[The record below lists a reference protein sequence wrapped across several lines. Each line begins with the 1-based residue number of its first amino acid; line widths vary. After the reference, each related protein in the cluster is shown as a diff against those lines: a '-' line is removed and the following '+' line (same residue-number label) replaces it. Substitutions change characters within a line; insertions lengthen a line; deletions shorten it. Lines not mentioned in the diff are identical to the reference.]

1 VKDVESNE
9 SFKAVTN
16 LQDFSEKVIV
26 ITGASSGIGQELALA
41 LSAVA
46 CNLVLIGRDA
56 GRLEQ
61 ALARTG
67 SNGAR
72 VMTIA
77 ADMSDAKQCEAAI
90 GKAVAAF
97 GSIDHLFCNAGS
109 AMKGFFGDAEHPHA
123 AVEMM
128 ENNYNSVVYSCF
140 YSLPHLTR
148 SKGHITVTGG
158 LVGHVGLPGYAAYAA
173 SKHAVRG
180 FIHAI
185 RNELAG
191 REVGIT
197 LVNPDIVRTS
207 IRQNMLDASGRP
219 MPLDYTE
226 KNLMS
231 ARECAHKTLR
241 STLQKKAE
249 VFLTLRCRVL
259 ILLQTFFPATLDK
272 ILLKS
277 IGGAR
282 A

>member
-1 VKDVESNE
+1 VEDVESIG

-16 LQDFSEKVIV
+16 LQSFSQKVIV

-41 LSAVA
+41 LSSVA
-46 CNLVLIGRDA
+46 CDLVLIGRDA
-56 GRLEQ
+56 QRLEQ
-61 ALARTG
+61 MLART
-67 SNGAR
+67 SNNCAR

-77 ADMSDAKQCEAAI
+77 ADMSDGPQCEAAI
-90 GKAVAAF
+90 EQAVSAF
-97 GSIDHLFCNAGS
+97 GSIDHLFCNAGM
-109 AMKGFFGDAEHPHA
+109 AMKGFFGDADHPHA
-123 AVEMM
+123 AVKVM

-148 SKGHITVTGG
+148 AKGHITVTGG

-180 FIHAI
+180 FVHAI

-191 REVGIT
+191 RQVGIT

-207 IRQNMLDASGRP
+207 IRKNMLDASGRP

-231 ARECAHKTLR
+231 ARECADKTLR
-241 STLQKKAE
+241 STLQKRSE
-249 VFLTLRCRVL
+249 VFLTLRCKLL
-259 ILLQTFFPATLDK
+259 ILLQIFSPGTLDK
-272 ILLKS
+272 ILRKS